1 MHLRL
6 VVVALLP
13 LLALSC
19 GGGSKV
25 PTFADSTEAAEAAAR
40 AMAGGDLEMA
50 AAAFQKAAEAA
61 DPKAKT
67 AALSGLFQAY
77 LMDGKSQEAIA
88 AAQRLIAE
96 GGALVDSPMLKGLA
110 DAAIVERNAEVAHAV
125 IDAAVAK
132 FPAAKADYAK
142 ALQAVDLLK
151 TQGAG
156 ADLSSLGYTG
166 D

>member
-6 VVVALLP
+6 AVLAILP

-19 GGGSKV
+19 GGGSKA
-25 PTFADSTEAAEAAAR
+25 PTFASATEAAAAAAR
-40 AMAGGDLEMA
+40 AMAGGDLEVA

-61 DPKAKT
+61 DPAAKT

-77 LMDGKSQEAIA
+77 LKDGKSQAAIA

-96 GGALVDSPMLKGLA
+96 GGAMVDSPMLKGLA
-110 DAAIVERNAEVAHAV
+110 DAAIVERNAEVANAV

-132 FPAAKADYAK
+132 FPAAKMDYAK